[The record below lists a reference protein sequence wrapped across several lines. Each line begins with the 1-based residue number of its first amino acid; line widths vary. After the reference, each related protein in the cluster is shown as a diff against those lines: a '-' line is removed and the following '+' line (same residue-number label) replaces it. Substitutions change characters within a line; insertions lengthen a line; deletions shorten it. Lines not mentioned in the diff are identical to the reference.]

1 MSLGLRL
8 AKAVEDVIATSGFRY
23 VRKQNAFL
31 RTAPHG
37 FDQVLWTSHPT
48 QFAGRSGQRYSLVS
62 GVRHEVVEELVNQ
75 LGLVYGAENQRA
87 TTTVS
92 CALFCFPINPSRS
105 YSLFLPD
112 KATESELHAGA
123 MEISDTLVTDLFP
136 FFNRYSSL
144 VECAQGLGSDR
155 MARPHHLCNNYEA
168 RMYRAIA
175 ASCLSGGVS
184 VAEQFELWRASYP
197 EVLPETI
204 HAKVAAR
211 LRTLAGLLSGS

>member
-8 AKAVEDVIATSGFRY
+8 AKAVEDVIASFGFRY
-23 VRKQNAFL
+23 VRKRNAFL

-37 FDQVLWTSHPT
+37 FDQILWTSHPT
-48 QFAGRSGQRYSLVS
+48 QFSDRSGQQYSLVS

-75 LGLVYGAENQRA
+75 LGLVYDTENQRA

-92 CALFCFPINPSRS
+92 SSLLYFPLNPGRS

-112 KATESELHAGA
+112 KAAEPELNAAA
-123 MEISDTLVTDLFP
+123 MEISGILATDLLP

-144 VECAQGLGSDR
+144 VECAQGLESDQ
-155 MARPHHLCNNYEA
+155 MARAHHLCNNYEQ

-175 ASCLSGGVS
+175 SSSLSGYSS
-184 VAEQFELWRASYP
+184 VVEQLELWRMSYP
-197 EVLPETI
+197 VVLPQSI
-204 HAKVAAR
+204 HAKVETR
-211 LRTLAGLLSGS
+211 LQTLAGLLGGP